1 MADSPQRKARR
12 AWHMRTYR
20 ELDRDGVA
28 VVAKWIHQVQAQH
41 GDNLPPFPRVQLP
54 VPFRK
59 ISKGDSDG

>member
-1 MADSPQRKARR
+1 
-12 AWHMRTYR
+12 
-20 ELDRDGVA
+20 
-28 VVAKWIHQVQAQH
+28 VAKWIHQVQAQH